1 MSRFYGSVSKS
12 QNGQNQF
19 VWVIDTSISDRTVTA
34 YFKIFAKGNYVPY
47 YSWSH
52 AVRCVVGGNT
62 VLNTTGNYP
71 NSEGSWVACSES
83 IGGTTYRRVYTLT
96 SGSASVGNEGGSI
109 TSSFSYGVTGSATYL
124 PTTGTKTVSG
134 TDNIGAKTASFNLNI
149 LNPDDSEPY
158 QTGEAGTVE
167 QSINGGSYTRV
178 YNEGASS
185 YPLGTTF
192 NYRNFTPGAHRE
204 LSSVTGISP
213 SNTTGPWSLTLSSSG
228 ASINFKT
235 AWKNYTFRTYKG
247 EGTTEISTITQQYNT
262 TYNVP
267 HPTPPTGYLF
277 AGFYSTGSLSS
288 ISSKDSVFESGN
300 GGIEVYNNSAN
311 GTVTHTRVQDDDGV
325 PSACKYFGNGGRAYY
340 IRIDKAVGTASP
352 YCGGFYLSTHS
363 AANHI
368 YRHIIWAKIPVGYT
382 IGDYR
387 NAIGDGGYSEWLTDT
402 AGTGDWYRYVYDVH
416 AGSSGDFSTLGFV
429 AIRANNG
436 DNNAAVTWYVC
447 ATQVTDI
454 TNNYA
459 TYTFDA
465 NGTAEYFYAPVAYNI
480 VYNANG
486 GSNAPSTQ
494 VKTYGQNLV
503 LSSQIPTYNGYDFV
517 GWAQAGE
524 DTIYSPGQT
533 LSSDLSRYS
542 GATIT
547 FYAVWVQ
554 DQARLSVNKNSTW
567 SQGKGYFKKNNEWK
581 KIKTIYTKVNG
592 EWKAGHL
599 ERLKKEWEEVC
610 CFVKGSQVRISLDG
624 TAKNIEDLKAGEQVV
639 VYNEDEKKFELSTVS
654 DTPRNNNVTD
664 KATIVLE
671 NGITIEMNAYHPL
684 LTTKGYHS
692 LTEYEGLPL
701 LTDKDILVTINGEIK
716 IKQIVRETIE
726 PITMYNLSVNGEHHN
741 YVVNSVVAH
750 NATSCPVK
758 PV

>member
-1 MSRFYGSVSKS
+1 MATLYSDKRWNGEGSCYWRIRVDYSANSASVYVDVGPSGWSIWLRF
-12 QNGQNQF
+12 
-19 VWVIDTSISDRTVTA
+19 
-34 YFKIFAKGNYVPY
+34 
-47 YSWSH
+47 
-52 AVRCVVGGNT
+52 
-62 VLNTTGNYP
+62 TTGNNTFTKNAATYYASNNGTGSNLLGTLSISP
-71 NSEGSWVACSES
+71 NSA
-83 IGGTTYRRVYTLT
+83 TTITQT
-96 SGSASVGNEGGSI
+96 CSGSSWGGSVNG
-109 TSSFSYGVTGSATYL
+109 SSSVTI
-124 PTTGTKTVSG
+124 PQQ
-134 TDNIGAKTASFNLNI
+134 NASFNLNI

-167 QSINGGSYTRV
+167 QSINGESYTRV
-178 YNEGASS
+178 YNEGADS

-228 ASINFKT
+228 ASIDFKT

-340 IRIDKAVGTASP
+340 IRIDKAAGTASP
-352 YCGGFYLSTHS
+352 YCGGFYLSTNS

-387 NAIGDGGYSEWLTDT
+387 NSIGDGGYSKWLTDT

-436 DNNAAVTWYVC
+436 DDNAAVTWYVC

-480 VYNANG
+480 AYDANG

-554 DQARLSVNKNSTW
+554 DQARLSVNKNSIW

-599 ERLKKEWEEVC
+599 ERLKKEWENVC
-610 CFVKGSQVRISLDG
+610 CFIKGSQVRITLDG
-624 TAKNIEDLKAGEQVV
+624 VTKNIEDLKVGEQIV

-684 LTTKGYHS
+684 LTIEGYHS
-692 LTEYEGLPL
+692 LTEHEGLPL
-701 LTDKDILVTINGEIK
+701 LTDKDILVTINGEIG

-750 NATSCPVK
+750 NANCPVQ
-758 PV
+758 

>member
-1 MSRFYGSVSKS
+1 MATLYGNSRY
-12 QNGQNQF
+12 NGE
-19 VWVIDTSISDRTVTA
+19 
-34 YFKIFAKGNYVPY
+34 G
-47 YSWSH
+47 
-52 AVRCVVGGNT
+52 
-62 VLNTTGNYP
+62 TTG
-71 NSEGSWVACSES
+71 WR
-83 IGGTTYRRVYTLT
+83 IRVDY
-96 SGSASVGNEGGSI
+96 SSSSASVYVDVVSKYNSSSI
-109 TSSFSYGVTGSATYL
+109 WLRF
-124 PTTGTKTVSG
+124 TTGTNTFTKNATTFYSSNNGKSANLLGTLSISPSSATTITQTCSG
-134 TDNIGAKTASFNLNI
+134 SSWGGSVNGSSSVTIPQQNASFNLNI
-149 LNPDDSEPY
+149 LNPDGSEPY

-185 YPLGTTF
+185 YPPGTTF

-228 ASINFKT
+228 ASVNFKT
-235 AWKNYTFRTYKG
+235 AWRNYTFRTYKG
-247 EGTTEISTITQQYNT
+247 EGTTEISTVTQQYNT

-267 HPTPPTGYLF
+267 HPTPPTGHLF

-300 GGIEVYNNSAN
+300 GGIEIYNNSAN
-311 GTVTHTRVQDDDGV
+311 GTVTHTRVQDDNGV
-325 PSACKYFGNGGRAYY
+325 PSACKYFGNSTKAYY
-340 IRIDKAVGTASP
+340 IRIDKAAGTASP
-352 YCGGFYLSTHS
+352 YCGGFYLSTQS
-363 AANHI
+363 VVNHV

-387 NAIGDGGYSEWLTDT
+387 NSIGDGGRSEWLTDT

-416 AGSSGDFSTLGFV
+416 AGSSGNFSTLGFV
-429 AIRANNG
+429 AIKANNG
-436 DNNAAVTWYVC
+436 DDNAAVSWYVC

-480 VYNANG
+480 AYDANG
-486 GSNAPSTQ
+486 GNNAPSTQ
-494 VKTYGQNLV
+494 IKTYGQNLV
-503 LSSQIPTYNGYDFV
+503 LSSQVPTYSGYDFV

-542 GATIT
+542 EATIT

-599 ERLKKEWEEVC
+599 EKLKKEWEDVC
-610 CFVKGSQVRISLDG
+610 CFIKGSQVRISLDG
-624 TAKNIEDLKAGEQVV
+624 IAKNIEDLKVGEQIV
-639 VYNEDEKKFELSTVS
+639 VYNEDEKRFELSTVS
-654 DTPRNNNVTD
+654 DTLRNDNVTD

-692 LTEYEGLPL
+692 LTEHEGLPL
-701 LTDKDILVTINGEIK
+701 LTDEDILVTINGEIK
-716 IKQIVRETIE
+716 IKQILRETIE

-750 NATSCPVK
+750 NANCPT
-758 PV
+758 P

>member
-1 MSRFYGSVSKS
+1 MATLYSDKRWNGEGSCYWRIRVDYSANSASVYVDVGPSGWSIWLRF
-12 QNGQNQF
+12 
-19 VWVIDTSISDRTVTA
+19 
-34 YFKIFAKGNYVPY
+34 
-47 YSWSH
+47 
-52 AVRCVVGGNT
+52 
-62 VLNTTGNYP
+62 TTGNNTFTKNAATYYASNNGTGSNLLGTLSISP
-71 NSEGSWVACSES
+71 NSA
-83 IGGTTYRRVYTLT
+83 TTITQT
-96 SGSASVGNEGGSI
+96 CSGSSWGGSVNG
-109 TSSFSYGVTGSATYL
+109 SSSVTI
-124 PTTGTKTVSG
+124 PQQ
-134 TDNIGAKTASFNLNI
+134 NASFNLNI
-149 LNPDDSEPY
+149 LNPDGSEPY

-167 QSINGGSYTRV
+167 QSINGGGYTRV

-228 ASINFKT
+228 ASVDFKT

-288 ISSKDSVFESGN
+288 ISSKDSVFELGN

-311 GTVTHTRVQDDDGV
+311 ETVTHTRVQDDDGV

-352 YCGGFYLSTHS
+352 YCGGFYLLTHS

-387 NAIGDGGYSEWLTDT
+387 NSIGDGGYSKWLTDT

-416 AGSSGDFSTLGFV
+416 AGSSGDFSTLGHV

-436 DNNAAVTWYVC
+436 DDNAAVTWYVC

-480 VYNANG
+480 AYDANG

-524 DTIYSPGQT
+524 DTIYSPGQI

-554 DQARLSVNKNSTW
+554 DQAKLSVNKNSTW

-610 CFVKGSQVRISLDG
+610 CFVKGSQVRITLDG
-624 TAKNIEDLKAGEQVV
+624 TVKNIEDLKVGEQIVI
-639 VYNEDEKKFELSTVS
+639 YNEDKKRFELSTVS

-684 LTTKGYHS
+684 LTIEGYHS
-692 LTEYEGLPL
+692 LTGHEGLPL
-701 LTDKDILVTINGEIK
+701 LTDKDILVTINGEIG

-750 NATSCPVK
+750 NANCPVQ
-758 PV
+758 

>member
-1 MSRFYGSVSKS
+1 MATLYSDKRWNGEGSCYWRIRVDYSANSASVYVDVGPSGWSIWLRF
-12 QNGQNQF
+12 
-19 VWVIDTSISDRTVTA
+19 
-34 YFKIFAKGNYVPY
+34 
-47 YSWSH
+47 
-52 AVRCVVGGNT
+52 
-62 VLNTTGNYP
+62 TTGNNTFTKNAATYYASNNGTGSNLLGTLSINP
-71 NSEGSWVACSES
+71 NSA
-83 IGGTTYRRVYTLT
+83 TTITQT
-96 SGSASVGNEGGSI
+96 CSGSSWGGSVNG
-109 TSSFSYGVTGSATYL
+109 SSSVTI
-124 PTTGTKTVSG
+124 PQQ
-134 TDNIGAKTASFNLNI
+134 NASFNLNI
-149 LNPDDSEPY
+149 LNPDGSEPY

-192 NYRNFTPGAHRE
+192 NYRNFTPGAHRK

-213 SNTTGPWSLTLSSSG
+213 SNTTGPWSLTLSNSG
-228 ASINFKT
+228 ASVNFKT

-340 IRIDKAVGTASP
+340 IRIDKAAGTASP

-387 NAIGDGGYSEWLTDT
+387 NSIGDGGYSKWLTDT

-480 VYNANG
+480 AYDANG

-599 ERLKKEWEEVC
+599 EKLKKEWEEVC
-610 CFVKGSQVRISLDG
+610 CFIKGSQVRISLDG

-692 LTEYEGLPL
+692 LTEHEGLPL

-750 NATSCPVK
+750 NANCPIK
-758 PV
+758 

>member
-1 MSRFYGSVSKS
+1 MATINCSYDGGSFTTNLFMSGSYNNGAKMEIKGVTYDTSTGKYTISYKCTLYDKTGDQGRYNSTARYIAFGGEQQLFETNTILWSNWENGTIIKESSYTTSSTSVSVYVKVM
-12 QNGQNQF
+12 F
-19 VWVIDTSISDRTVTA
+19 DYTYSDARWNAGT
-34 YFKIFAKGNYVPY
+34 K
-47 YSWSH
+47 
-52 AVRCVVGGNT
+52 CVDGA
-62 VLNTTGNYP
+62 
-71 NSEGSWVACSES
+71 S
-83 IGGTTYRRVYTLT
+83 TL
-96 SGSASVGNEGGSI
+96 SI
-109 TSSFSYGVTGSATYL
+109 TPA
-124 PTTGTKTVSG
+124 
-134 TDNIGAKTASFNLNI
+134 AASFNLNI

-178 YNEGASS
+178 YNEGANS
-185 YPLGTTF
+185 YTIGTTF

-352 YCGGFYLSTHS
+352 YCGGFYLSTNS

-387 NAIGDGGYSEWLTDT
+387 NSIGDGGYSKWLTDT

-436 DNNAAVTWYVC
+436 DDNAAVTWYVC

-480 VYNANG
+480 AYDANG

-610 CFVKGSQVRISLDG
+610 CFVKGSQVTTSLDG
-624 TAKNIEDLKAGEQVV
+624 VTKNIEDLKVGEQIVI
-639 VYNEDEKKFELSTVS
+639 YNEDEKKFELSTVS
-654 DTPRNNNVTD
+654 DIPRNNNVTD

-684 LTTKGYHS
+684 LTIEGYHS
-692 LTEYEGLPL
+692 LTGHEGLPL
-701 LTDKDILVTINGEIK
+701 LTDKDILVTINGEIG

-750 NATSCPVK
+750 NANCPVQ
-758 PV
+758 

>member
-1 MSRFYGSVSKS
+1 MATLYSDKRWNGEGSCYWRIRVDYSANSASVYVDVGPSGWSIWLRF
-12 QNGQNQF
+12 
-19 VWVIDTSISDRTVTA
+19 
-34 YFKIFAKGNYVPY
+34 
-47 YSWSH
+47 
-52 AVRCVVGGNT
+52 
-62 VLNTTGNYP
+62 TTGNNTFTKNAATYYASNNGTGTNLLGTLSISP
-71 NSEGSWVACSES
+71 NSA
-83 IGGTTYRRVYTLT
+83 TTITQT
-96 SGSASVGNEGGSI
+96 CSGSSWGGSVNG
-109 TSSFSYGVTGSATYL
+109 SSSVTI
-124 PTTGTKTVSG
+124 PQQ
-134 TDNIGAKTASFNLNI
+134 NASFNLNI
-149 LNPDDSEPY
+149 LNPDGSEPY

-228 ASINFKT
+228 ASVNFET

-311 GTVTHTRVQDDDGV
+311 VTVTHTRVQDDDGV

-340 IRIDKAVGTASP
+340 IRIDKAAGTASP
-352 YCGGFYLSTHS
+352 YCGGFYLLTHS

-387 NAIGDGGYSEWLTDT
+387 NSIGDGGYSKWLTDT

-416 AGSSGDFSTLGFV
+416 AGSSGDFSTLGHV

-480 VYNANG
+480 AYDANG

-524 DTIYSPGQT
+524 DTIYSPGQI
-533 LSSDLSRYS
+533 LSLDLSRYS

-599 ERLKKEWEEVC
+599 ERLKKEWENVC
-610 CFVKGSQVRISLDG
+610 CFIKGSQVRITLDG
-624 TAKNIEDLKAGEQVV
+624 VTKNIEDLKVGEQIV

-654 DTPRNNNVTD
+654 DIPRNNNVTD

-684 LTTKGYHS
+684 LTIEGYHS
-692 LTEYEGLPL
+692 LTGHEGLPL
-701 LTDKDILVTINGEIK
+701 LTDKDILVTINGEIG

-750 NATSCPVK
+750 NANCPVK
-758 PV
+758 

>member
-1 MSRFYGSVSKS
+1 M
-12 QNGQNQF
+12 
-19 VWVIDTSISDRTVTA
+19 
-34 YFKIFAKGNYVPY
+34 
-47 YSWSH
+47 
-52 AVRCVVGGNT
+52 
-62 VLNTTGNYP
+62 
-71 NSEGSWVACSES
+71 
-83 IGGTTYRRVYTLT
+83 
-96 SGSASVGNEGGSI
+96 
-109 TSSFSYGVTGSATYL
+109 
-124 PTTGTKTVSG
+124 
-134 TDNIGAKTASFNLNI
+134 
-149 LNPDDSEPY
+149 
-158 QTGEAGTVE
+158 
-167 QSINGGSYTRV
+167 
-178 YNEGASS
+178 
-185 YPLGTTF
+185 
-192 NYRNFTPGAHRE
+192 
-204 LSSVTGISP
+204 TGISP
-213 SNTTGPWSLTLSSSG
+213 SNTTGPWNLTLSSSG

-277 AGFYSTGSLSS
+277 AGFYSTGSLSN

-325 PSACKYFGNGGRAYY
+325 PSACKYFGNGGKAYY

-352 YCGGFYLSTHS
+352 YCGGFYLSTNS

-382 IGDYR
+382 IGDHR
-387 NAIGDGGYSEWLTDT
+387 NSIGDGGYSEWLTDT

-480 VYNANG
+480 AYDANG

-610 CFVKGSQVRISLDG
+610 CFVKGSQVTTSLDG
-624 TAKNIEDLKAGEQVV
+624 VTKNIEDLKVGEQIVI
-639 VYNEDEKKFELSTVS
+639 YNEDEKRFELSTVS
-654 DTPRNNNVTD
+654 DIPRNNNVTD

-684 LTTKGYHS
+684 LTIEGYHS
-692 LTEYEGLPL
+692 LTGHEGLPL
-701 LTDKDILVTINGEIK
+701 LTDKDILVTINGEIG

-750 NATSCPVK
+750 NANCPVK
-758 PV
+758 

>member
-1 MSRFYGSVSKS
+1 MATLYSDKRWNGEGSCYWRIRVDYSANSASVYVDVGPSGWSIWLRF
-12 QNGQNQF
+12 
-19 VWVIDTSISDRTVTA
+19 
-34 YFKIFAKGNYVPY
+34 
-47 YSWSH
+47 
-52 AVRCVVGGNT
+52 
-62 VLNTTGNYP
+62 TTGNNTFTKNAATYYASNNGTGSNLLGTLSINP
-71 NSEGSWVACSES
+71 NSA
-83 IGGTTYRRVYTLT
+83 TTITQT
-96 SGSASVGNEGGSI
+96 CSGSSWGGSVNG
-109 TSSFSYGVTGSATYL
+109 SSSVTI
-124 PTTGTKTVSG
+124 PQQ
-134 TDNIGAKTASFNLNI
+134 NASFNLNI
-149 LNPDDSEPY
+149 LNPDGSEPY

-178 YNEGASS
+178 YNEGADS

-228 ASINFKT
+228 ASVNFKT

-340 IRIDKAVGTASP
+340 IRIDKAAGTASP
-352 YCGGFYLSTHS
+352 YCGGFYLSTNS

-387 NAIGDGGYSEWLTDT
+387 NSIGDGGRSEWLTDT

-436 DNNAAVTWYVC
+436 DDNAAVTWYVC

-480 VYNANG
+480 AYDANG

-599 ERLKKEWEEVC
+599 ERLKKEWENVC
-610 CFVKGSQVRISLDG
+610 CFIKGSQVRITLDG
-624 TAKNIEDLKAGEQVV
+624 VTKNIEDLKVGEQIV

-654 DTPRNNNVTD
+654 DIPRNNNVTD

-684 LTTKGYHS
+684 LTIEGYHS
-692 LTEYEGLPL
+692 LTGHEGLPL
-701 LTDKDILVTINGEIK
+701 LTDKDILVTINGEIG

-750 NATSCPVK
+750 NANCPVQ
-758 PV
+758 

>member
-1 MSRFYGSVSKS
+1 MATLYSDKRWNGEGSCYWRIRVDYSANSASVYVDVGPSGCSIWLRF
-12 QNGQNQF
+12 
-19 VWVIDTSISDRTVTA
+19 
-34 YFKIFAKGNYVPY
+34 
-47 YSWSH
+47 
-52 AVRCVVGGNT
+52 
-62 VLNTTGNYP
+62 TTGNNTFTKNAATYYASNNGKSANLLGTLSINP
-71 NSEGSWVACSES
+71 NSA
-83 IGGTTYRRVYTLT
+83 TTITQT
-96 SGSASVGNEGGSI
+96 CSGSSWGGSVNG
-109 TSSFSYGVTGSATYL
+109 SSSVTI
-124 PTTGTKTVSG
+124 PQQ
-134 TDNIGAKTASFNLNI
+134 NASFNLNI
-149 LNPDDSEPY
+149 LNPDGSEPY

-178 YNEGASS
+178 YNEGAGS

-228 ASINFKT
+228 ASVNFKT

-300 GGIEVYNNSAN
+300 GGIEIYNNSAN
-311 GTVTHTRVQDDDGV
+311 GTVTHTRVQDDNGV

-340 IRIDKAVGTASP
+340 IRIDKAAGTASP
-352 YCGGFYLSTHS
+352 YCGGFYLLTHS

-387 NAIGDGGYSEWLTDT
+387 NSIGDGGYSEWLTDT
-402 AGTGDWYRYVYDVH
+402 AGTGDWYRYVYEVH
-416 AGSSGDFSTLGFV
+416 AGSSGNFSTFGHV

-480 VYNANG
+480 AYDANG

-547 FYAVWVQ
+547 FYAVWIQ
-554 DQARLSVNKNSTW
+554 DQARLSVKKNSTW

-610 CFVKGSQVRISLDG
+610 CFIKGSQVRISLDG
-624 TAKNIEDLKAGEQVV
+624 TTKNIEDLKVGEQIV

-684 LTTKGYHS
+684 LTIEGYHS
-692 LTEYEGLPL
+692 LTGHEGLPL
-701 LTDKDILVTINGEIK
+701 LTDKDILVTINGEIG

-750 NATSCPVK
+750 NANCPVQ
-758 PV
+758 

>member
-1 MSRFYGSVSKS
+1 MATIKCSYNGGS
-12 QNGQNQF
+12 F
-19 VWVIDTSISDRTVTA
+19 
-34 YFKIFAKGNYVPY
+34 
-47 YSWSH
+47 
-52 AVRCVVGGNT
+52 
-62 VLNTTGNYP
+62 TTK
-71 NSEGSWVACSES
+71 
-83 IGGTTYRRVYTLT
+83 LFL
-96 SGSASVGNEGGSI
+96 SGSYNNGAKMEIKGVTYNTSTGKYTISYKCTLYDKTGDQGRYNNTARYIAFGGEQQLFETNTILWSNWENGTIIKESSYTTSSTSVPVYVKVMFNYTYSDARWNAGTGCVDGASTLSI
-109 TSSFSYGVTGSATYL
+109 TPA
-124 PTTGTKTVSG
+124 
-134 TDNIGAKTASFNLNI
+134 AASFNLNI
-149 LNPDDSEPY
+149 LNPDGSEPY

-178 YNEGASS
+178 YNEGANS
-185 YPLGTTF
+185 YTIGTTF

-228 ASINFKT
+228 ASVNFKT

-340 IRIDKAVGTASP
+340 IRIDKAAGTASP
-352 YCGGFYLSTHS
+352 YCGGFYLSTQS
-363 AANHI
+363 VANHV

-387 NAIGDGGYSEWLTDT
+387 NSIGDGGRSEWLTDT

-480 VYNANG
+480 AYDANG

-610 CFVKGSQVRISLDG
+610 CFVKGSQVTTSLDG
-624 TAKNIEDLKAGEQVV
+624 VTKNIENLKVGEQIV

-684 LTTKGYHS
+684 LTIEGYHS
-692 LTEYEGLPL
+692 LTGHEGLPL
-701 LTDKDILVTINGEIK
+701 LTDKDILVTINGEIG

-726 PITMYNLSVNGEHHN
+726 PITMYNLSVNGVHHN

-750 NATSCPVK
+750 NANCPVK
-758 PV
+758 

>member
-1 MSRFYGSVSKS
+1 MATLYSDKRWNGEGSCYWRIRVDYSANSASVYVDVGPSGWSIWLRF
-12 QNGQNQF
+12 
-19 VWVIDTSISDRTVTA
+19 
-34 YFKIFAKGNYVPY
+34 
-47 YSWSH
+47 
-52 AVRCVVGGNT
+52 
-62 VLNTTGNYP
+62 TTGNNTFTKNAATYYASNNGTGSNLLGTLSISP
-71 NSEGSWVACSES
+71 NSA
-83 IGGTTYRRVYTLT
+83 TTITQT
-96 SGSASVGNEGGSI
+96 CSGSSWGGSVNG
-109 TSSFSYGVTGSATYL
+109 SSSVTI
-124 PTTGTKTVSG
+124 PQQ
-134 TDNIGAKTASFNLNI
+134 NASFNLNI

-178 YNEGASS
+178 YNEGAGS

-228 ASINFKT
+228 ASVNFKT

-340 IRIDKAVGTASP
+340 IRIDKAAGTASP
-352 YCGGFYLSTHS
+352 YCGGFYLSTNS

-387 NAIGDGGYSEWLTDT
+387 NSIGDGGYSKWLTDT

-436 DNNAAVTWYVC
+436 DDNAAVTWYVC

-480 VYNANG
+480 AYDANG

-599 ERLKKEWEEVC
+599 ERLKKEWENVC
-610 CFVKGSQVRISLDG
+610 CFIKGSQVRITLDG
-624 TAKNIEDLKAGEQVV
+624 VIKNIEDLKVGEQIV

-654 DTPRNNNVTD
+654 DIPRNNNVTD

-684 LTTKGYHS
+684 LTIEGYHS
-692 LTEYEGLPL
+692 LTGHEGLPL
-701 LTDKDILVTINGEIK
+701 LTDKDILVTINGEIG

-750 NATSCPVK
+750 NANCPVQ
-758 PV
+758 

>member
-1 MSRFYGSVSKS
+1 MATLYSDSRY
-12 QNGQNQF
+12 NGE
-19 VWVIDTSISDRTVTA
+19 
-34 YFKIFAKGNYVPY
+34 G
-47 YSWSH
+47 
-52 AVRCVVGGNT
+52 
-62 VLNTTGNYP
+62 TTG
-71 NSEGSWVACSES
+71 WR
-83 IGGTTYRRVYTLT
+83 IRVDY
-96 SGSASVGNEGGSI
+96 SSSSASVYVDVVSSYNSSSI
-109 TSSFSYGVTGSATYL
+109 WLRF
-124 PTTGTKTVSG
+124 TTGTNTFTKNATTFYSSNNGKSANLLGTLSISPNNATTITQTCSG
-134 TDNIGAKTASFNLNI
+134 SSWGGSVNGSSSVTIPQQNASFNLNI
-149 LNPDDSEPY
+149 LNPDGSEPY
-158 QTGEAGTVE
+158 QTGEAGAVE
-167 QSINGGSYTRV
+167 QSINGGGYTRV
-178 YNEGASS
+178 YNEGANS

-228 ASINFKT
+228 ASVNFKT

-311 GTVTHTRVQDDDGV
+311 GTITHTRVQDDDGV

-340 IRIDKAVGTASP
+340 IRIDKAAGTASP

-387 NAIGDGGYSEWLTDT
+387 NSIGDGGYSKWLTDT

-465 NGTAEYFYAPVAYNI
+465 NGAAEYFYAPVAYNI
-480 VYNANG
+480 AYDANG

-624 TAKNIEDLKAGEQVV
+624 TAKNIEDLKTGEQIV

-692 LTEYEGLPL
+692 LTEHEGLPL
-701 LTDKDILVTINGEIK
+701 LTDKDILVTINGEVK

-750 NATSCPVK
+750 NANCPVK
-758 PV
+758 

>member
-1 MSRFYGSVSKS
+1 MATINCSYDGGSFSTDLFMSGSYNNGAKMEIRGVTYDTSTGKYTISYKCTLYDKTGDQGRYNSTARYIAFGGEQQLFETNTILWSNWKNGTIIKESSYTTSSTSVSVYVKVMFDYTYTDARW
-12 QNGQNQF
+12 NAGTKC
-19 VWVIDTSISDRTVTA
+19 VDGASI
-34 YFKIFAKGNYVPY
+34 
-47 YSWSH
+47 
-52 AVRCVVGGNT
+52 
-62 VLNTTGNYP
+62 L
-71 NSEGSWVACSES
+71 
-83 IGGTTYRRVYTLT
+83 
-96 SGSASVGNEGGSI
+96 SI
-109 TSSFSYGVTGSATYL
+109 TPA
-124 PTTGTKTVSG
+124 
-134 TDNIGAKTASFNLNI
+134 AASFNLNI

-178 YNEGASS
+178 YNEGANS

-228 ASINFKT
+228 ASVNFKT

-325 PSACKYFGNGGRAYY
+325 PSACKYFGNGGKAYY

-352 YCGGFYLSTHS
+352 YCGGFYLSTNS

-387 NAIGDGGYSEWLTDT
+387 NSIGDGGRSEWLTDT

-480 VYNANG
+480 AYDANG

-554 DQARLSVNKNSTW
+554 DQAKLSVNKNSTW

-599 ERLKKEWEEVC
+599 ERLKKEWENVC
-610 CFVKGSQVRISLDG
+610 CFIKGSQVRITLDG
-624 TAKNIEDLKAGEQVV
+624 VTKNIEDLKVGEQIV

-692 LTEYEGLPL
+692 LTEHEGLPL

-750 NATSCPVK
+750 NANCPVQ
-758 PV
+758 

>member
-1 MSRFYGSVSKS
+1 MATLYSDKRWNGEGSCYWRIRVDYSANSASVYVDVGPSGWSIWLRF
-12 QNGQNQF
+12 
-19 VWVIDTSISDRTVTA
+19 
-34 YFKIFAKGNYVPY
+34 
-47 YSWSH
+47 
-52 AVRCVVGGNT
+52 
-62 VLNTTGNYP
+62 TTGNNTFTKNAATYYASNNGTGSNLLGTLSISP
-71 NSEGSWVACSES
+71 NSA
-83 IGGTTYRRVYTLT
+83 TTITQT
-96 SGSASVGNEGGSI
+96 CSGSSWGGSVNG
-109 TSSFSYGVTGSATYL
+109 SSSVTI
-124 PTTGTKTVSG
+124 PQQ
-134 TDNIGAKTASFNLNI
+134 NASFNLNI
-149 LNPDDSEPY
+149 LNPDGSEPY

-228 ASINFKT
+228 ASVNFET

-352 YCGGFYLSTHS
+352 YCGGFYLSTNS

-387 NAIGDGGYSEWLTDT
+387 NSIGDGGRSEWLTDT

-480 VYNANG
+480 AYDANG

-494 VKTYGQNLV
+494 IKTYGQNLV

-554 DQARLSVNKNSTW
+554 DQAKLSVNKNSTW

-599 ERLKKEWEEVC
+599 ERLKKEWENVC
-610 CFVKGSQVRISLDG
+610 CFIKGSQVRISLDG
-624 TAKNIEDLKAGEQVV
+624 VTKNIEDLKVGEQIV

-654 DTPRNNNVTD
+654 DIPRNNNVTD

-684 LTTKGYHS
+684 LTIEGYHS
-692 LTEYEGLPL
+692 LTGHEGLPL
-701 LTDKDILVTINGEIK
+701 LTDKDILVTINGEIG

-750 NATSCPVK
+750 NANCPVK
-758 PV
+758 

>member
-1 MSRFYGSVSKS
+1 MATLYGNARY
-12 QNGQNQF
+12 NGE
-19 VWVIDTSISDRTVTA
+19 
-34 YFKIFAKGNYVPY
+34 G
-47 YSWSH
+47 
-52 AVRCVVGGNT
+52 
-62 VLNTTGNYP
+62 TTG
-71 NSEGSWVACSES
+71 WR
-83 IGGTTYRRVYTLT
+83 IRVDY
-96 SGSASVGNEGGSI
+96 SSSSASVYVDVVSSYNSSSI
-109 TSSFSYGVTGSATYL
+109 WLRF
-124 PTTGTKTVSG
+124 TTGTNTFTKDATTFYSSNNGKSANLLGTLSISPNSATTITQTCSG
-134 TDNIGAKTASFNLNI
+134 SSWGGSVNGSSYVTIPQQNASFNLNI

-158 QTGEAGTVE
+158 QTGEAGTIE

-185 YPLGTTF
+185 YPLETTF

-267 HPTPPTGYLF
+267 HPTPPIGYLF

-352 YCGGFYLSTHS
+352 YCGGFYLSTNS

-387 NAIGDGGYSEWLTDT
+387 NSIGDGGRSEWLTDT

-480 VYNANG
+480 AYDANG

-610 CFVKGSQVRISLDG
+610 CFVKGSQVTTSLDG
-624 TAKNIEDLKAGEQVV
+624 VTKNIEDLKIGEQIV

-684 LTTKGYHS
+684 LTIKGYHS
-692 LTEYEGLPL
+692 LTEHEGLPL

-726 PITMYNLSVNGEHHN
+726 PITMYNLSVNGEYHN
-741 YVVNSVVAH
+741 YIVNSVVAH
-750 NATSCPVK
+750 NANCPVQ
-758 PV
+758 

>member
-1 MSRFYGSVSKS
+1 MATLYSDKRWNGEGSCYWRIRVDYSANSASVYVDVGPSGWSIWLRF
-12 QNGQNQF
+12 
-19 VWVIDTSISDRTVTA
+19 
-34 YFKIFAKGNYVPY
+34 
-47 YSWSH
+47 
-52 AVRCVVGGNT
+52 
-62 VLNTTGNYP
+62 TTGNNTFTKNAATYYASNNGTGSNLLGTLSISP
-71 NSEGSWVACSES
+71 NSA
-83 IGGTTYRRVYTLT
+83 TTITQT
-96 SGSASVGNEGGSI
+96 CSGSSWGGSVNG
-109 TSSFSYGVTGSATYL
+109 SSSVTI
-124 PTTGTKTVSG
+124 PQQ
-134 TDNIGAKTASFNLNI
+134 NASFNLNI
-149 LNPDDSEPY
+149 LNPDGSEPY

-228 ASINFKT
+228 ASVNFET

-300 GGIEVYNNSAN
+300 GGIEVYNNSTN

-340 IRIDKAVGTASP
+340 IRIDKAAGTASP
-352 YCGGFYLSTHS
+352 YCGGFYLLTQS
-363 AANHI
+363 AANHV

-387 NAIGDGGYSEWLTDT
+387 NSIGDGGYSEWLTDT

-416 AGSSGDFSTLGFV
+416 AGSSGNFSTLGHV

-459 TYTFDA
+459 TYTFNA
-465 NGTAEYFYAPVAYNI
+465 NGTAEYFYAPLAYNI
-480 VYNANG
+480 AYDANG

-524 DTIYSPGQT
+524 DTIYSPGQI

-599 ERLKKEWEEVC
+599 ERLKKEWENVC
-610 CFVKGSQVRISLDG
+610 CFIKGSQVRITLDG
-624 TAKNIEDLKAGEQVV
+624 VTKNIEDLKVGEQIV

-684 LTTKGYHS
+684 LTIEGYHS
-692 LTEYEGLPL
+692 LTGHEGLPL
-701 LTDKDILVTINGEIK
+701 LTDKDILVTINGEIG

-750 NATSCPVK
+750 NANCPVQ
-758 PV
+758 

>member
-1 MSRFYGSVSKS
+1 MATLYSDKRWNGEGSCYWRIRVDYSANSASVYVDVGPSGWSIWLRF
-12 QNGQNQF
+12 
-19 VWVIDTSISDRTVTA
+19 
-34 YFKIFAKGNYVPY
+34 
-47 YSWSH
+47 
-52 AVRCVVGGNT
+52 
-62 VLNTTGNYP
+62 TTGNNTFTKNAATYYASNNGTGSNLLGTLSINP
-71 NSEGSWVACSES
+71 NSA
-83 IGGTTYRRVYTLT
+83 TTITQT
-96 SGSASVGNEGGSI
+96 CSGSSWGGSVNG
-109 TSSFSYGVTGSATYL
+109 SSSVTI
-124 PTTGTKTVSG
+124 PQQ
-134 TDNIGAKTASFNLNI
+134 NASFNLNI

-167 QSINGGSYTRV
+167 QSINGGSYARV
-178 YNEGASS
+178 YNEGANS

-228 ASINFKT
+228 ASVDFKT

-311 GTVTHTRVQDDDGV
+311 ETVTHTRVQDDDGV

-352 YCGGFYLSTHS
+352 YCGGFYLLTHS

-387 NAIGDGGYSEWLTDT
+387 NSIGDGGYSKWLTDT

-416 AGSSGDFSTLGFV
+416 AGSSGDFSTLGHV

-436 DNNAAVTWYVC
+436 DDNAAVTWYVC

-480 VYNANG
+480 AYDANG

-542 GATIT
+542 GTTIT

-554 DQARLSVNKNSTW
+554 DQAKLSVNKNSTW

-599 ERLKKEWEEVC
+599 ERLKKEWENVC
-610 CFVKGSQVRISLDG
+610 CFIKGSQVRITLDG

-692 LTEYEGLPL
+692 LTEHEGLPL
-701 LTDKDILVTINGEIK
+701 LTDKDILVTINGEIG

-750 NATSCPVK
+750 NANCPVK
-758 PV
+758 

>member
-12 QNGQNQF
+12 QNGKNQF

-52 AVRCVVGGNT
+52 AVKCVVGGNT

-96 SGSASVGNEGGSI
+96 SGSASVGNEGGNI

-134 TDNIGAKTASFNLNI
+134 TDNIGAKPA
-149 LNPDDSEPY
+149 P
-158 QTGEAGTVE
+158 
-167 QSINGGSYTRV
+167 
-178 YNEGASS
+178 
-185 YPLGTTF
+185 
-192 NYRNFTPGAHRE
+192 
-204 LSSVTGISP
+204 
-213 SNTTGPWSLTLSSSG
+213 
-228 ASINFKT
+228 
-235 AWKNYTFRTYKG
+235 KNYTFRTYKG

-340 IRIDKAVGTASP
+340 IRIDKAAGTAYP
-352 YCGGFYLSTHS
+352 YCGGFYLSTNS

-387 NAIGDGGYSEWLTDT
+387 NLIGDGGYSKWLTDT

-436 DNNAAVTWYVC
+436 DDNAAVTWYVC

-624 TAKNIEDLKAGEQVV
+624 TTKNIEDLKAGEQIV
-639 VYNEDEKKFELSTVS
+639 VYNEDKKKFELSTVS

-692 LTEYEGLPL
+692 LTEHEGLPL

-750 NATSCPVK
+750 NANCPIK
-758 PV
+758 

>member
-1 MSRFYGSVSKS
+1 MATLYSDKRWNGEGSCYWRIRVDYNANSASVYVDVGPSGWSIWLRF
-12 QNGQNQF
+12 
-19 VWVIDTSISDRTVTA
+19 
-34 YFKIFAKGNYVPY
+34 
-47 YSWSH
+47 
-52 AVRCVVGGNT
+52 
-62 VLNTTGNYP
+62 TTGNNTFTKNAATYYASNNGTGSNLLGTLSINP
-71 NSEGSWVACSES
+71 NSA
-83 IGGTTYRRVYTLT
+83 TTITQT
-96 SGSASVGNEGGSI
+96 CSGSSWGGSVNG
-109 TSSFSYGVTGSATYL
+109 SSSVTI
-124 PTTGTKTVSG
+124 PQQ
-134 TDNIGAKTASFNLNI
+134 NASFNLNI
-149 LNPDDSEPY
+149 LNPDGSEPY

-178 YNEGASS
+178 YNEGAGS

-228 ASINFKT
+228 ASVDFKT

-325 PSACKYFGNGGRAYY
+325 PSACKYFGNSTKAYY
-340 IRIDKAVGTASP
+340 IRIDKAAGTASP
-352 YCGGFYLSTHS
+352 YCGGFYLLTQS

-387 NAIGDGGYSEWLTDT
+387 NSIGDGGYSEWLTDT

-416 AGSSGDFSTLGFV
+416 AGSSGNFSTFGHV

-480 VYNANG
+480 AYDANG

-503 LSSQIPTYNGYDFV
+503 LSSQIPTYNGYDFI

-610 CFVKGSQVRISLDG
+610 CFIKGSQVRISLDG
-624 TAKNIEDLKAGEQVV
+624 TTKNIEDLKAGEQVV

-654 DTPRNNNVTD
+654 DTQRNNNVTD

-692 LTEYEGLPL
+692 LTEHEGLPL

-750 NATSCPVK
+750 NASPCPTV
-758 PV
+758 

>member
-1 MSRFYGSVSKS
+1 MATLYSDKRWNGEGSCYWRIRVDYSANSASVYVDVGPSGWSIWLRF
-12 QNGQNQF
+12 
-19 VWVIDTSISDRTVTA
+19 
-34 YFKIFAKGNYVPY
+34 
-47 YSWSH
+47 
-52 AVRCVVGGNT
+52 
-62 VLNTTGNYP
+62 TTGNNTFTKNAATYYASNNGTGSNLLGTLSISP
-71 NSEGSWVACSES
+71 NSA
-83 IGGTTYRRVYTLT
+83 TTITQT
-96 SGSASVGNEGGSI
+96 CSGSSWGGSVNG
-109 TSSFSYGVTGSATYL
+109 SSSVTI
-124 PTTGTKTVSG
+124 PQQ
-134 TDNIGAKTASFNLNI
+134 NASFNLNI
-149 LNPDDSEPY
+149 LNPDGSEPY

-228 ASINFKT
+228 ASVNFET

-311 GTVTHTRVQDDDGV
+311 ETVTHTRVQDDDGV

-352 YCGGFYLSTHS
+352 YCGGFYLLTHS

-387 NAIGDGGYSEWLTDT
+387 NSIGDGGYSKWLTDT

-416 AGSSGDFSTLGFV
+416 AGSSGDFSTLGHV

-436 DNNAAVTWYVC
+436 DDNAAVTWYVC

-480 VYNANG
+480 AYDANG

-599 ERLKKEWEEVC
+599 ERLKKEWENVC
-610 CFVKGSQVRISLDG
+610 CFIKGSQVRITLDG
-624 TAKNIEDLKAGEQVV
+624 VTKNIEDLKVGEQIVI
-639 VYNEDEKKFELSTVS
+639 YNEDEKRFELSTVS

-664 KATIVLE
+664 KAIIVLE

-692 LTEYEGLPL
+692 LTEHEGLPL

-750 NATSCPVK
+750 NANCPVQ
-758 PV
+758 

>member
-1 MSRFYGSVSKS
+1 MATLYSDKRWNGEGSCYWRIRVDYSANSASVYVDVGPSGWSIWLRF
-12 QNGQNQF
+12 
-19 VWVIDTSISDRTVTA
+19 
-34 YFKIFAKGNYVPY
+34 
-47 YSWSH
+47 
-52 AVRCVVGGNT
+52 
-62 VLNTTGNYP
+62 TTGNNTFTKNAATYYASNNGKGSNLLGTLSINP
-71 NSEGSWVACSES
+71 NSA
-83 IGGTTYRRVYTLT
+83 TTITQT
-96 SGSASVGNEGGSI
+96 CSGSSWGGSVNG
-109 TSSFSYGVTGSATYL
+109 SSSVTI
-124 PTTGTKTVSG
+124 PQQ
-134 TDNIGAKTASFNLNI
+134 NASFNLNI
-149 LNPDDSEPY
+149 LNPDGSEPY

-178 YNEGASS
+178 YNEGAGS

-228 ASINFKT
+228 ASVNFKT

-340 IRIDKAVGTASP
+340 IRIDKAAGTASP

-416 AGSSGDFSTLGFV
+416 AGSSGNFSTLGFV

-465 NGTAEYFYAPVAYNI
+465 NGTAEYFYAPLAYNI
-480 VYNANG
+480 AYDANG

-599 ERLKKEWEEVC
+599 ERLKKEWEDVC
-610 CFVKGSQVRISLDG
+610 CFIKGSQVRISLDG
-624 TAKNIEDLKAGEQVV
+624 TAKNIEDLKAGEQIV

-654 DTPRNNNVTD
+654 DTPRNNNITD

-692 LTEYEGLPL
+692 LTEHEDLPL

-750 NATSCPVK
+750 NANCPVK
-758 PV
+758 

>member
-1 MSRFYGSVSKS
+1 MATLYSDKRWNGEGSCYWRIRVDYSANSASVYVDVGPSGWSIWLRF
-12 QNGQNQF
+12 
-19 VWVIDTSISDRTVTA
+19 
-34 YFKIFAKGNYVPY
+34 
-47 YSWSH
+47 
-52 AVRCVVGGNT
+52 
-62 VLNTTGNYP
+62 TTGNNTFTKNAATYYASNNGTGSNLLGTLSISP
-71 NSEGSWVACSES
+71 NSA
-83 IGGTTYRRVYTLT
+83 TTITQT
-96 SGSASVGNEGGSI
+96 CSGSSWGGSVNG
-109 TSSFSYGVTGSATYL
+109 SSSVTI
-124 PTTGTKTVSG
+124 PQQ
-134 TDNIGAKTASFNLNI
+134 NASFNLNI
-149 LNPDDSEPY
+149 LNPDGSEPY

-178 YNEGASS
+178 YNEGANS

-228 ASINFKT
+228 ASVNFNT

-311 GTVTHTRVQDDDGV
+311 VTVTHTRVQDDDGV

-340 IRIDKAVGTASP
+340 IRIDKAAGTASP
-352 YCGGFYLSTHS
+352 YCGGFYLLTHS

-387 NAIGDGGYSEWLTDT
+387 NSIGDGGYSKWLTDT

-416 AGSSGDFSTLGFV
+416 AGSSGDFSTLGHV

-480 VYNANG
+480 AYDANG

-610 CFVKGSQVRISLDG
+610 CFVKGSQVTTSLDG
-624 TAKNIEDLKAGEQVV
+624 VTKNIEDLKIGEQIV

-684 LTTKGYHS
+684 LTIKGYHS
-692 LTEYEGLPL
+692 LTEHEGLPL

>member
-1 MSRFYGSVSKS
+1 MATLYSDKRWNGEGSCYWRIRVDYSANSASVYVDVGPSGWSIWLRF
-12 QNGQNQF
+12 
-19 VWVIDTSISDRTVTA
+19 
-34 YFKIFAKGNYVPY
+34 
-47 YSWSH
+47 
-52 AVRCVVGGNT
+52 
-62 VLNTTGNYP
+62 TTGNNTFTKNAATYYASNNGTGSNLLGTLSINP
-71 NSEGSWVACSES
+71 NSA
-83 IGGTTYRRVYTLT
+83 TTITQT
-96 SGSASVGNEGGSI
+96 CSGSSWGGSVNG
-109 TSSFSYGVTGSATYL
+109 SSSVTI
-124 PTTGTKTVSG
+124 PQQ
-134 TDNIGAKTASFNLNI
+134 NASFNLNI

-178 YNEGASS
+178 YNEGANS

-213 SNTTGPWSLTLSSSG
+213 GNTTGPWSLTLSSSG
-228 ASINFKT
+228 ASVNFKT

-352 YCGGFYLSTHS
+352 YCGGFYLSTNS

-387 NAIGDGGYSEWLTDT
+387 NSIGDGGRSEWLTDT

-480 VYNANG
+480 AYDANG

-554 DQARLSVNKNSTW
+554 DQARLSVNKNSIW
-567 SQGKGYFKKNNEWK
+567 SQGKGYFKENNEWK

-599 ERLKKEWEEVC
+599 ERLKKEWENVC
-610 CFVKGSQVRISLDG
+610 CFIKGSQVRITLDG
-624 TAKNIEDLKAGEQVV
+624 VTKNIEDLKVGEQIVI
-639 VYNEDEKKFELSTVS
+639 YNEDEKRFELSTVS
-654 DTPRNNNVTD
+654 DTQRNNNITD

-671 NGITIEMNAYHPL
+671 NGMTIEMNAYHPL

-692 LTEYEGLPL
+692 LTGHEGLPL
-701 LTDKDILVTINGEIK
+701 LTDKDILVTINGEIG

-750 NATSCPVK
+750 NANCPVQ
-758 PV
+758 

>member
-1 MSRFYGSVSKS
+1 MATLYSDKRWNGEGSCYWRIRVDYSANSASVYVDVGPSGWSIWLRF
-12 QNGQNQF
+12 
-19 VWVIDTSISDRTVTA
+19 
-34 YFKIFAKGNYVPY
+34 
-47 YSWSH
+47 
-52 AVRCVVGGNT
+52 
-62 VLNTTGNYP
+62 TTGNNTFTKNAATYYASNNGTGSNLLGTLSISP
-71 NSEGSWVACSES
+71 NSA
-83 IGGTTYRRVYTLT
+83 TTITQT
-96 SGSASVGNEGGSI
+96 CSGSSWGGSVNG
-109 TSSFSYGVTGSATYL
+109 SSSVTI
-124 PTTGTKTVSG
+124 PQQ
-134 TDNIGAKTASFNLNI
+134 NASFNLNV
-149 LNPDDSEPY
+149 LNPDGSEPY

-228 ASINFKT
+228 ASVNFET

-277 AGFYSTGSLSS
+277 AGFYSTGSLSN

-325 PSACKYFGNGGRAYY
+325 PSACKYFGNGGKAYY

-352 YCGGFYLSTHS
+352 YCGGFYLSTNS

-382 IGDYR
+382 IGDHR
-387 NAIGDGGYSEWLTDT
+387 NSIGDGGYSEWLTDT

-480 VYNANG
+480 VFDANG

-503 LSSQIPTYNGYDFV
+503 LSSQIPTYSGYDFV

-524 DTIYSPGQT
+524 DIIYSPGQI

-599 ERLKKEWEEVC
+599 ERLKKEREEVC

-624 TAKNIEDLKAGEQVV
+624 TAKNIEDLKAGEQIV
-639 VYNEDEKKFELSTVS
+639 VYNEDEKKFELSTIS

-684 LTTKGYHS
+684 LTIEGYHS
-692 LTEYEGLPL
+692 LTGHEGLPL
-701 LTDKDILVTINGEIK
+701 LTDKDILVTINGEIG

-750 NATSCPVK
+750 NANCPVQ
-758 PV
+758 

>member
-1 MSRFYGSVSKS
+1 MATLYSDKRWNGEGSCYWRIRVDYSANSASVYVDVGPSGRSIWLRF
-12 QNGQNQF
+12 
-19 VWVIDTSISDRTVTA
+19 
-34 YFKIFAKGNYVPY
+34 
-47 YSWSH
+47 
-52 AVRCVVGGNT
+52 
-62 VLNTTGNYP
+62 TTGNNTFTKNAATYYASNNGTGSNLLGTLSISP
-71 NSEGSWVACSES
+71 NSA
-83 IGGTTYRRVYTLT
+83 TTITQT
-96 SGSASVGNEGGSI
+96 CSGSSWGGSVNG
-109 TSSFSYGVTGSATYL
+109 SSSVTI
-124 PTTGTKTVSG
+124 PQQ
-134 TDNIGAKTASFNLNI
+134 NASFNLNI

-167 QSINGGSYTRV
+167 QSINGGGYTRV
-178 YNEGASS
+178 YNEGANS

-228 ASINFKT
+228 ASVNFKT

-325 PSACKYFGNGGRAYY
+325 PSVCKYFGNGGRAYY

-352 YCGGFYLSTHS
+352 YCGGFYLSTNS

-387 NAIGDGGYSEWLTDT
+387 NSIGDGGRSEWLTDT

-436 DNNAAVTWYVC
+436 DDNAAVTWYVC

-480 VYNANG
+480 AYDANG

-554 DQARLSVNKNSTW
+554 DQAKLSVNKNSTW

-610 CFVKGSQVRISLDG
+610 CFIKGSQVRISLDG
-624 TAKNIEDLKAGEQVV
+624 VTKNIEDLKIGEQIVI
-639 VYNEDEKKFELSTVS
+639 YNEDEKKFELSTVS
-654 DTPRNNNVTD
+654 DIPRNNNVTD

-684 LTTKGYHS
+684 LTIEGYHS
-692 LTEYEGLPL
+692 LTGHEGLPL
-701 LTDKDILVTINGEIK
+701 LTDKDILVTINGEIG

-750 NATSCPVK
+750 NANCPVK
-758 PV
+758 

>member
-1 MSRFYGSVSKS
+1 MATLYSDKRWNGEGSCYWRIRVDYSANSASVYVDVGPSGWSIWLRF
-12 QNGQNQF
+12 
-19 VWVIDTSISDRTVTA
+19 
-34 YFKIFAKGNYVPY
+34 
-47 YSWSH
+47 
-52 AVRCVVGGNT
+52 
-62 VLNTTGNYP
+62 TTGNNTFTKNAATYYASNNGTGSNLLGTLSISP
-71 NSEGSWVACSES
+71 NSA
-83 IGGTTYRRVYTLT
+83 TTITQT
-96 SGSASVGNEGGSI
+96 CSGSSWGGSVNG
-109 TSSFSYGVTGSATYL
+109 SSSVTI
-124 PTTGTKTVSG
+124 PQQ
-134 TDNIGAKTASFNLNI
+134 NASFNLNI

-178 YNEGASS
+178 YNEGADS

-228 ASINFKT
+228 ASVNFKT

-340 IRIDKAVGTASP
+340 IRIDKAAGTASP

-387 NAIGDGGYSEWLTDT
+387 NSIGDGGRSEWLTDT

-436 DNNAAVTWYVC
+436 DDNAAVTWYVC

-480 VYNANG
+480 AYDANG

-567 SQGKGYFKKNNEWK
+567 SQGKGYFKKDNEWK

-610 CFVKGSQVRISLDG
+610 CFVKGSQVTTSLDG
-624 TAKNIEDLKAGEQVV
+624 VTKNIEDLKVGEQIVI
-639 VYNEDEKKFELSTVS
+639 YNEDKKRFELSTVS
-654 DTPRNNNVTD
+654 DIPRNNNVTD

-692 LTEYEGLPL
+692 LTEHEGLPL

-750 NATSCPVK
+750 NANCPVQ
-758 PV
+758 

>member
-1 MSRFYGSVSKS
+1 MAVVGYQEAYS
-12 QNGQNQF
+12 QNGKNKF
-19 VWVIDTSISDRTVTA
+19 AFTIETETSGRSVNCYLRVRG
-34 YFKIFAKGNYVPY
+34 KGKYVPY
-47 YSWSH
+47 YDYSH
-52 AVRCVVGGNT
+52 TVILTVAGSTVVNK
-62 VLNTTGNYP
+62 TGRYPDAETDWWYDSVTINGTNYQIAYTAAAYTYTF
-71 NSEGSWVACSES
+71 GDA
-83 IGGTTYRRVYTLT
+83 GGTISISGSYNITRTADYLPNRGTYTP
-96 SGSASVGNEGGSI
+96 SGSASM
-109 TSSFSYGVTGSATYL
+109 AAL
-124 PTTGTKTVSG
+124 
-134 TDNIGAKTASFNLNI
+134 TASFNLNI
-149 LNPDDSEPY
+149 LNPDGSEPY

-192 NYRNFTPGAHRE
+192 NYRNFIPGEHRE

-228 ASINFKT
+228 ASVNFKT

-325 PSACKYFGNGGRAYY
+325 PSACKYFGNSTKAYY
-340 IRIDKAVGTASP
+340 IRIDKAAGTASP
-352 YCGGFYLSTHS
+352 YCGGFYLSTQS
-363 AANHI
+363 AANHV

-387 NAIGDGGYSEWLTDT
+387 NSIGDGGRSGWLTDT

-416 AGSSGDFSTLGFV
+416 AGSSGNFSTLGFV

-480 VYNANG
+480 AYNANG
-486 GSNAPSTQ
+486 GSNAPSAQ

-503 LSSQIPTYNGYDFV
+503 LSSQIPTYDGYDFV

-524 DTIYSPGQT
+524 DIIYSPGQT
-533 LSSDLSRYS
+533 LSSDLYTHS
-542 GATIT
+542 GGTIT
-547 FYAVWVQ
+547 LYAIWIQ

-692 LTEYEGLPL
+692 LTEHEGLPL

-750 NATSCPVK
+750 NANCPVQ
-758 PV
+758 

>member
-1 MSRFYGSVSKS
+1 MATLYSDKRWNGEGSCYWRIRVDYSANSASVYVDVGPSGWSIWLRF
-12 QNGQNQF
+12 
-19 VWVIDTSISDRTVTA
+19 
-34 YFKIFAKGNYVPY
+34 
-47 YSWSH
+47 
-52 AVRCVVGGNT
+52 
-62 VLNTTGNYP
+62 TTGNNTFTKNAATYYASNNGTGSNLLGTLSINP
-71 NSEGSWVACSES
+71 NSA
-83 IGGTTYRRVYTLT
+83 TTITQT
-96 SGSASVGNEGGSI
+96 CSGSSWGGSVNG
-109 TSSFSYGVTGSATYL
+109 SSSVTI
-124 PTTGTKTVSG
+124 PQQ
-134 TDNIGAKTASFNLNI
+134 NASFNLNI

-204 LSSVTGISP
+204 LSSVTSISP

-228 ASINFKT
+228 ASVNFKT

-277 AGFYSTGSLSS
+277 AGFYSIGSLSS

-325 PSACKYFGNGGRAYY
+325 PSACKYFGNGGKAYY

-352 YCGGFYLSTHS
+352 YCGGFYLSTNS

-368 YRHIIWAKIPVGYT
+368 YRHIIWAKIPIGYT
-382 IGDYR
+382 IGDHR
-387 NAIGDGGYSEWLTDT
+387 NSIGDGGYSEWLTDT

-480 VYNANG
+480 AYDANG

-599 ERLKKEWEEVC
+599 ERLKKEREEVC
-610 CFVKGSQVRISLDG
+610 CFVKGSQVRITLDG
-624 TAKNIEDLKAGEQVV
+624 VTKNIEDLKAGEQIV

-664 KATIVLE
+664 KAIIVLE

-692 LTEYEGLPL
+692 LTEHEGLPL
-701 LTDKDILVTINGEIK
+701 LTDKDILVTINGEIG

-750 NATSCPVK
+750 NANCPVK
-758 PV
+758 

>member
-1 MSRFYGSVSKS
+1 MATLYSDKRWNGEGSCYWRIRVDYSANSASVYVDVGPSGWSIWLRF
-12 QNGQNQF
+12 
-19 VWVIDTSISDRTVTA
+19 
-34 YFKIFAKGNYVPY
+34 
-47 YSWSH
+47 
-52 AVRCVVGGNT
+52 
-62 VLNTTGNYP
+62 TTGNNTFTKNAATYYASNNGTGSNLLGTLSISP
-71 NSEGSWVACSES
+71 NSA
-83 IGGTTYRRVYTLT
+83 TTITQT
-96 SGSASVGNEGGSI
+96 CSGSSWGGSVNG
-109 TSSFSYGVTGSATYL
+109 SSSVTI
-124 PTTGTKTVSG
+124 PQQ
-134 TDNIGAKTASFNLNI
+134 NASFNLNI

-178 YNEGASS
+178 YNEGANS

-192 NYRNFTPGAHRE
+192 NYRNFAPGAHRE
-204 LSSVTGISP
+204 LFSVTGISP

-228 ASINFKT
+228 ASVNFKT

-311 GTVTHTRVQDDDGV
+311 VTVTHTRVQDDDGV

-340 IRIDKAVGTASP
+340 IRIDKAAGTASP

-387 NAIGDGGYSEWLTDT
+387 NSIGDGGYSKWLTDT

-416 AGSSGDFSTLGFV
+416 AGSSGDFSTLGHV

-480 VYNANG
+480 AYDANG

-503 LSSQIPTYNGYDFV
+503 LSSQIPTYSGYDFV

-524 DTIYSPGQT
+524 DIIYSPGQT

-547 FYAVWVQ
+547 FYAIWVQ

-599 ERLKKEWEEVC
+599 ERLKKEWENVC
-610 CFVKGSQVRISLDG
+610 CFVKGSQVTTSLDG
-624 TAKNIEDLKAGEQVV
+624 VTKNIEDLKVGEQIVI
-639 VYNEDEKKFELSTVS
+639 YNEDEKRFELSTVS

-692 LTEYEGLPL
+692 LTEHEDLPL

-750 NATSCPVK
+750 NANCPVQ
-758 PV
+758 

>member
-1 MSRFYGSVSKS
+1 MATLYSDKRWNGEGSCYWRIRVDYSANS
-12 QNGQNQF
+12 ASVYVDVGPSG
-19 VWVIDTSISDRTVTA
+19 WSIWLC
-34 YFKIFAKGNYVPY
+34 F
-47 YSWSH
+47 
-52 AVRCVVGGNT
+52 
-62 VLNTTGNYP
+62 TTGNNTFTKNAATYYASNNGTGSNLLGTLSISP
-71 NSEGSWVACSES
+71 NSA
-83 IGGTTYRRVYTLT
+83 TTITQT
-96 SGSASVGNEGGSI
+96 CSGSSWGGSVNG
-109 TSSFSYGVTGSATYL
+109 SSSVTI
-124 PTTGTKTVSG
+124 PQQ
-134 TDNIGAKTASFNLNI
+134 NASFNLNI

-178 YNEGASS
+178 YNEGANS

-228 ASINFKT
+228 ASVNFKT

-340 IRIDKAVGTASP
+340 IRIDKTVGTASP
-352 YCGGFYLSTHS
+352 YCGGFYLSTNS

-387 NAIGDGGYSEWLTDT
+387 NSIGDGGYSKWLTDT

-436 DNNAAVTWYVC
+436 DDNAAVTWYVC

-480 VYNANG
+480 AYDANG

-554 DQARLSVNKNSTW
+554 DQARLSVNKNSIW

-599 ERLKKEWEEVC
+599 ERLKKEWENVC
-610 CFVKGSQVRISLDG
+610 CFIKGSQVRITLDG
-624 TAKNIEDLKAGEQVV
+624 VTKNIEDLKVGEQIV
-639 VYNEDEKKFELSTVS
+639 VYNEDKKKFELSTVS

-692 LTEYEGLPL
+692 LTEHEGLPL

-750 NATSCPVK
+750 NANCPVK
-758 PV
+758 

>member
-1 MSRFYGSVSKS
+1 MATLYGNARY
-12 QNGQNQF
+12 NGE
-19 VWVIDTSISDRTVTA
+19 
-34 YFKIFAKGNYVPY
+34 G
-47 YSWSH
+47 
-52 AVRCVVGGNT
+52 
-62 VLNTTGNYP
+62 TTG
-71 NSEGSWVACSES
+71 WR
-83 IGGTTYRRVYTLT
+83 IRVDY
-96 SGSASVGNEGGSI
+96 SSSSASVYVDVVSSYNSSSI
-109 TSSFSYGVTGSATYL
+109 WLRF
-124 PTTGTKTVSG
+124 TTGTNTFTKDATTFYSSNNGKSANLLGTLSISPNSATTITQTCSG
-134 TDNIGAKTASFNLNI
+134 SSWGGSVNGSSSVTIPQQNASFNLNI

-178 YNEGASS
+178 YNEGANS
-185 YPLGTTF
+185 YTIGTTF

-213 SNTTGPWSLTLSSSG
+213 NNTTGPWSLTLTSSG

-340 IRIDKAVGTASP
+340 IRIDKAAGTASP

-382 IGDYR
+382 IGDHR
-387 NAIGDGGYSEWLTDT
+387 NSIGDGGYSEWLTDT

-436 DNNAAVTWYVC
+436 DDNAAVTWYVC

-480 VYNANG
+480 AYDANG
-486 GSNAPSTQ
+486 GSNAPSIQ

-533 LSSDLSRYS
+533 LNSDLSRYS

-599 ERLKKEWEEVC
+599 ERLKKEWENVC
-610 CFVKGSQVRISLDG
+610 CFIKGSQVRISLDG
-624 TAKNIEDLKAGEQVV
+624 VTKNIEDLKVGEQIVI
-639 VYNEDEKKFELSTVS
+639 YNEDEKRFELSTVS

-692 LTEYEGLPL
+692 LTGHEGLPL

-750 NATSCPVK
+750 NANCPVQ
-758 PV
+758 

>member
-1 MSRFYGSVSKS
+1 M
-12 QNGQNQF
+12 
-19 VWVIDTSISDRTVTA
+19 
-34 YFKIFAKGNYVPY
+34 
-47 YSWSH
+47 
-52 AVRCVVGGNT
+52 
-62 VLNTTGNYP
+62 
-71 NSEGSWVACSES
+71 
-83 IGGTTYRRVYTLT
+83 
-96 SGSASVGNEGGSI
+96 
-109 TSSFSYGVTGSATYL
+109 
-124 PTTGTKTVSG
+124 
-134 TDNIGAKTASFNLNI
+134 
-149 LNPDDSEPY
+149 
-158 QTGEAGTVE
+158 
-167 QSINGGSYTRV
+167 
-178 YNEGASS
+178 
-185 YPLGTTF
+185 
-192 NYRNFTPGAHRE
+192 
-204 LSSVTGISP
+204 
-213 SNTTGPWSLTLSSSG
+213 
-228 ASINFKT
+228 
-235 AWKNYTFRTYKG
+235 
-247 EGTTEISTITQQYNT
+247 
-262 TYNVP
+262 
-267 HPTPPTGYLF
+267 F

-311 GTVTHTRVQDDDGV
+311 VTVTHTRVQDDDGV

-340 IRIDKAVGTASP
+340 IRIDKAAGTASP
-352 YCGGFYLSTHS
+352 YCGGFYLLTHS

-382 IGDYR
+382 IGDHR
-387 NAIGDGGYSEWLTDT
+387 NSIGDGGYSEWLTDT

-480 VYNANG
+480 AYDANG

-547 FYAVWVQ
+547 FYAIWVQ

-610 CFVKGSQVRISLDG
+610 CFVKGSQVTTSLDG
-624 TAKNIEDLKAGEQVV
+624 VTKNIEDLKVGEQIVI
-639 VYNEDEKKFELSTVS
+639 YNEDEKKFELSTVS
-654 DTPRNNNVTD
+654 DIPRNNNVTD

-684 LTTKGYHS
+684 LTIEGYHS
-692 LTEYEGLPL
+692 LTEHEGLPL

-750 NATSCPVK
+750 NANCPVQ
-758 PV
+758 

>member
-1 MSRFYGSVSKS
+1 MATLYSDKRWNGEGSCYWRIRVDYSANSASVYVDVGPSGWSIWLRF
-12 QNGQNQF
+12 
-19 VWVIDTSISDRTVTA
+19 
-34 YFKIFAKGNYVPY
+34 
-47 YSWSH
+47 
-52 AVRCVVGGNT
+52 
-62 VLNTTGNYP
+62 TTGNNTFTKNAATYYASNNGTGSNLLGTLSISP
-71 NSEGSWVACSES
+71 NSA
-83 IGGTTYRRVYTLT
+83 TTITQT
-96 SGSASVGNEGGSI
+96 CSGSSWGGSVNG
-109 TSSFSYGVTGSATYL
+109 SSSVTI
-124 PTTGTKTVSG
+124 PQQ
-134 TDNIGAKTASFNLNI
+134 NASFNLNI
-149 LNPDDSEPY
+149 LNPDGSEPY

-178 YNEGASS
+178 YNEGADS

-228 ASINFKT
+228 ASVNFKT

-277 AGFYSTGSLSS
+277 AGFYSTGSLSN

-300 GGIEVYNNSAN
+300 GGIKVYNNSAN

-340 IRIDKAVGTASP
+340 IRIDKAAGTASP
-352 YCGGFYLSTHS
+352 YCGGFYLSTNS

-382 IGDYR
+382 IGNHR
-387 NAIGDGGYSEWLTDT
+387 NSIGDGGYSEWLTDT

-436 DNNAAVTWYVC
+436 DDNAAVTWYVC

-480 VYNANG
+480 AYDANG

-524 DTIYSPGQT
+524 DTIYSPGQI

-599 ERLKKEWEEVC
+599 ERLKKEWENVC
-610 CFVKGSQVRISLDG
+610 CFIKGSQVRITLDG
-624 TAKNIEDLKAGEQVV
+624 VTKNIEDLKVGEQIV

-692 LTEYEGLPL
+692 LTEHEGLPL

-750 NATSCPVK
+750 NANCPVQ
-758 PV
+758 

>member
-1 MSRFYGSVSKS
+1 MATINCSYDGGSFTTNLFMSGSYNNGAKMEIKGVTYDTSTGKYTISYKCTLYDKTRDQGRYNSTARYIAFGGEQQLFETNTILWSNWENGTIIKESSYTTSSTSVSVYVKVM
-12 QNGQNQF
+12 F
-19 VWVIDTSISDRTVTA
+19 DYTYSDARWNAGT
-34 YFKIFAKGNYVPY
+34 K
-47 YSWSH
+47 
-52 AVRCVVGGNT
+52 CVDGA
-62 VLNTTGNYP
+62 
-71 NSEGSWVACSES
+71 S
-83 IGGTTYRRVYTLT
+83 TL
-96 SGSASVGNEGGSI
+96 SI
-109 TSSFSYGVTGSATYL
+109 TPA
-124 PTTGTKTVSG
+124 
-134 TDNIGAKTASFNLNI
+134 AASFNLNI
-149 LNPDDSEPY
+149 LNPDGSEPY

-178 YNEGASS
+178 YNEGANS

-228 ASINFKT
+228 ASVNFET

-262 TYNVP
+262 TYAVP

-277 AGFYSTGSLSS
+277 AGFYSTGPLSS

-311 GTVTHTRVQDDDGV
+311 GTVTHTRVQDDEGV

-340 IRIDKAVGTASP
+340 IRIDKAAGTASP
-352 YCGGFYLSTHS
+352 YCGGFYLSTNS

-387 NAIGDGGYSEWLTDT
+387 NSIGDGGRSEWLTDT

-436 DNNAAVTWYVC
+436 DDNAAVTWYVC

-480 VYNANG
+480 AYDANG

-524 DTIYSPGQT
+524 DTIYSPGQI

-610 CFVKGSQVRISLDG
+610 CFVKGSQVTTSLDG
-624 TAKNIEDLKAGEQVV
+624 VTKNIEDLKVGEQIVI
-639 VYNEDEKKFELSTVS
+639 YNEDKKRFELSTVS
-654 DTPRNNNVTD
+654 DIPRNNNVTD

-684 LTTKGYHS
+684 LTIEGYHS
-692 LTEYEGLPL
+692 LTGHEGLPL
-701 LTDKDILVTINGEIK
+701 LTDKDILVTINGEIG

-750 NATSCPVK
+750 NANCPVK
-758 PV
+758 

>member
-1 MSRFYGSVSKS
+1 MATLYSDKRWNGERSCYWRIRVDYSANSASVYVDVGPSGWSIWLRF
-12 QNGQNQF
+12 
-19 VWVIDTSISDRTVTA
+19 
-34 YFKIFAKGNYVPY
+34 
-47 YSWSH
+47 
-52 AVRCVVGGNT
+52 
-62 VLNTTGNYP
+62 TTGNNTFTKNAATYYASNNGTGSNLLGTLSISP
-71 NSEGSWVACSES
+71 NSA
-83 IGGTTYRRVYTLT
+83 TTITQT
-96 SGSASVGNEGGSI
+96 CSGSSWGGSVNG
-109 TSSFSYGVTGSATYL
+109 SSSVTI
-124 PTTGTKTVSG
+124 PQQ
-134 TDNIGAKTASFNLNI
+134 NASFNLNI
-149 LNPDDSEPY
+149 LNPDGSEPY

-178 YNEGASS
+178 YNEGANS

-228 ASINFKT
+228 ASVNFET

-311 GTVTHTRVQDDDGV
+311 VTVTHTRVQDDDGV

-340 IRIDKAVGTASP
+340 IRIDKAAGTASP
-352 YCGGFYLSTHS
+352 YCGGFYLLTHS

-382 IGDYR
+382 IGDHR
-387 NAIGDGGYSEWLTDT
+387 NSIGDGGYSKWLTDS

-416 AGSSGDFSTLGFV
+416 AGSSGDFSTLGHV

-480 VYNANG
+480 AYDANG

-524 DTIYSPGQT
+524 DTIYSPGQI

-567 SQGKGYFKKNNEWK
+567 SQGKGYFKKDNEWK

-599 ERLKKEWEEVC
+599 ERLKKEWENVC
-610 CFVKGSQVRISLDG
+610 CFIKGSQVRITLDG
-624 TAKNIEDLKAGEQVV
+624 VTKNIEDLKVGEQIV

-692 LTEYEGLPL
+692 LTEHEGLPL

-741 YVVNSVVAH
+741 YVVNSVIAH
-750 NATSCPVK
+750 NANCPVQ
-758 PV
+758 

>member
-1 MSRFYGSVSKS
+1 MATLYSDKRWNGEGSCYWRIRVDYSANSASVYVDVGPSGWSIWLRF
-12 QNGQNQF
+12 
-19 VWVIDTSISDRTVTA
+19 
-34 YFKIFAKGNYVPY
+34 
-47 YSWSH
+47 
-52 AVRCVVGGNT
+52 
-62 VLNTTGNYP
+62 TTGNNTFTKNAATYYASNNGTGSNLLGTLSISP
-71 NSEGSWVACSES
+71 NSA
-83 IGGTTYRRVYTLT
+83 TTITQT
-96 SGSASVGNEGGSI
+96 CSGSSWGGSVNG
-109 TSSFSYGVTGSATYL
+109 SSSVTI
-124 PTTGTKTVSG
+124 PQQ
-134 TDNIGAKTASFNLNI
+134 NASFNLNI
-149 LNPDDSEPY
+149 LNPDGSEPS

-228 ASINFKT
+228 ASVNFET

-340 IRIDKAVGTASP
+340 IRIDKAAGTASP
-352 YCGGFYLSTHS
+352 YCGGFYLSTNS

-382 IGDYR
+382 IGDHR
-387 NAIGDGGYSEWLTDT
+387 NSIGDGGYSEWLTDT

-480 VYNANG
+480 AYDANG

-610 CFVKGSQVRISLDG
+610 CFVKGSQVTTSLDG
-624 TAKNIEDLKAGEQVV
+624 VTKNIEDLKVGEQIVI
-639 VYNEDEKKFELSTVS
+639 YNEDEKKFELSTVS
-654 DTPRNNNVTD
+654 DIPRNNNVTD

-684 LTTKGYHS
+684 LTIEGYHS
-692 LTEYEGLPL
+692 LTGHEGLPL

-750 NATSCPVK
+750 NANCPVQ
-758 PV
+758 

>member
-1 MSRFYGSVSKS
+1 MATLYSDKRWNGEGSCYWRIRVDYSANSASVYVDVGPSGWSIWLRF
-12 QNGQNQF
+12 
-19 VWVIDTSISDRTVTA
+19 
-34 YFKIFAKGNYVPY
+34 
-47 YSWSH
+47 
-52 AVRCVVGGNT
+52 
-62 VLNTTGNYP
+62 TTGNNTFTKNAATYYASNNGTGSNLLGTLSISP
-71 NSEGSWVACSES
+71 NSA
-83 IGGTTYRRVYTLT
+83 TTITQT
-96 SGSASVGNEGGSI
+96 CSGSSWGGSVNG
-109 TSSFSYGVTGSATYL
+109 SSSVTI
-124 PTTGTKTVSG
+124 PQQ
-134 TDNIGAKTASFNLNI
+134 NASFNLNI

-167 QSINGGSYTRV
+167 QSINGGGYTRV
-178 YNEGASS
+178 YNEGANS

-228 ASINFKT
+228 ASVNFKT

-325 PSACKYFGNGGRAYY
+325 PSVCKYFGNGGRAYY

-352 YCGGFYLSTHS
+352 YCGGFYLSTNS

-387 NAIGDGGYSEWLTDT
+387 NSIGDGGRSEWLTDT

-436 DNNAAVTWYVC
+436 DDNAAVTWYVC

-480 VYNANG
+480 AYDANG

-554 DQARLSVNKNSTW
+554 DQAKLSVNKNSTW

-610 CFVKGSQVRISLDG
+610 CFIKGSQVRISLDG
-624 TAKNIEDLKAGEQVV
+624 VTKNIEDLKIGEQIVI
-639 VYNEDEKKFELSTVS
+639 YNEDEKKFELSTVS
-654 DTPRNNNVTD
+654 DIPRNNNVTD

-684 LTTKGYHS
+684 LTIEGYHS
-692 LTEYEGLPL
+692 LTGHEGLPL
-701 LTDKDILVTINGEIK
+701 LTDKDILVTINGEIG

-750 NATSCPVK
+750 NANCPVK
-758 PV
+758 

>member
-1 MSRFYGSVSKS
+1 MATLYGNSRY
-12 QNGQNQF
+12 NGE
-19 VWVIDTSISDRTVTA
+19 
-34 YFKIFAKGNYVPY
+34 G
-47 YSWSH
+47 
-52 AVRCVVGGNT
+52 
-62 VLNTTGNYP
+62 TTG
-71 NSEGSWVACSES
+71 WR
-83 IGGTTYRRVYTLT
+83 IRVDY
-96 SGSASVGNEGGSI
+96 SSSSASVYVDVVSSYNSSSI
-109 TSSFSYGVTGSATYL
+109 WLRF
-124 PTTGTKTVSG
+124 TTGTNTFTKNATTFYSSNNGKSANLLGTLSISPSSATTITQTCSG
-134 TDNIGAKTASFNLNI
+134 SSWGGNVNGESSVTIPQQNASFNLNI
-149 LNPDDSEPY
+149 LNPDGSEPY

-185 YPLGTTF
+185 YPPGTTF

-228 ASINFKT
+228 ASVNFKT
-235 AWKNYTFRTYKG
+235 AWRNYTFRTYKG
-247 EGTTEISTITQQYNT
+247 EGTTEISTVTQQYNT

-267 HPTPPTGYLF
+267 HPTPPTGHLF

-300 GGIEVYNNSAN
+300 GGIEIYNNSAN
-311 GTVTHTRVQDDDGV
+311 GTVTHTRVQDDNGV
-325 PSACKYFGNGGRAYY
+325 PSACKYFGNSTKAYY
-340 IRIDKAVGTASP
+340 IRMDKAAGTASP
-352 YCGGFYLSTHS
+352 YCGGFYLSTQS
-363 AANHI
+363 VANHV

-387 NAIGDGGYSEWLTDT
+387 NSIGDGGRSEWLTDT

-416 AGSSGDFSTLGFV
+416 AGSSGNFSTLGFV

-480 VYNANG
+480 AYDANG

-524 DTIYSPGQT
+524 DTIYSSGQT

-547 FYAVWVQ
+547 FYAIWVQ

-624 TAKNIEDLKAGEQVV
+624 TAKNIEDLKAGEQIV

-654 DTPRNNNVTD
+654 DTSRNDNVTD

-692 LTEYEGLPL
+692 LTEHEGLPL

-750 NATSCPVK
+750 NANCPV
-758 PV
+758 P